1 MRTTKRT
8 KFPWLPLVLF
18 LGTLFLF
25 WVHATLI
32 GVSPVGYQRQMQAL

>member
-25 WVHATLI
+25 WVLPGQLGEKPI
-32 GVSPVGYQRQMQAL
+32 QVEFSDKK